1 MRGRSGRILFHRAC
15 HLPSSQGASNV
26 MAIRIYV
33 GNLPYTFREEE
44 IAQLFAPYGEVY
56 EVRLITDRDTR
67 QSKGFGFVELASDEA
82 ARRAIAELNGMQAGD
97 RTLTVNEAR
106 PQAERTPRRDY
117 R

>member
-1 MRGRSGRILFHRAC
+1 
-15 HLPSSQGASNV
+15 

-33 GNLPYTFREEE
+33 GNLPYTYREED
-44 IAQLFAPYGEVY
+44 IAQLFAPYGEIY

-82 ARRAIAELNGMQAGD
+82 ARRAIAELNGTPVGN

-106 PQAERTPRRDY
+106 PQTERTNRRDY

>member
-1 MRGRSGRILFHRAC
+1 
-15 HLPSSQGASNV
+15 

-33 GNLPYTFREEE
+33 GNLPYTYREED

-67 QSKGFGFVELASDEA
+67 QSKGFGFVELASDEE
-82 ARRAIAELNGMQAGD
+82 ARRAIAELNGTPVGN

-106 PQAERTPRRDY
+106 PQTERTNRRDY

>member
-1 MRGRSGRILFHRAC
+1 
-15 HLPSSQGASNV
+15 

-33 GNLPYTFREEE
+33 GNLPYTFREED

-56 EVRLITDRDTR
+56 EIRLITDRDTR
-67 QSKGFGFVELASDEA
+67 QSKGFGFVELASDEE
-82 ARRAIAELNGMQAGD
+82 ARRAIGELNGTPVGN

-106 PQAERTPRRDY
+106 PQTERTNRRDY

>member
-1 MRGRSGRILFHRAC
+1 
-15 HLPSSQGASNV
+15 

-33 GNLPYTFREEE
+33 GNLPYTFREED

-67 QSKGFGFVELASDEA
+67 QSKGFGFVELASDDE

-106 PQAERTPRRDY
+106 PQTERTNRRDY

>member
-1 MRGRSGRILFHRAC
+1 
-15 HLPSSQGASNV
+15 

-44 IAQLFAPYGEVY
+44 IAQLFAPYGEIHD
-56 EVRLITDRDTR
+56 VRLITDRDTR

-82 ARRAIAELNGMQAGD
+82 ARRAIAELNGTQAGD

-106 PQAERTPRRDY
+106 PQAERAPRRDY

>member
-1 MRGRSGRILFHRAC
+1 
-15 HLPSSQGASNV
+15 
-26 MAIRIYV
+26 MANRIYV
-33 GNLPYTFREEE
+33 GNLPYTYREED

-56 EVRLITDRDTR
+56 EIRLITDRDTR

-82 ARRAIAELNGMQAGD
+82 ARRAIAELNGTPVGN

-106 PQAERTPRRDY
+106 PQTERTNRRDY

>member
-1 MRGRSGRILFHRAC
+1 
-15 HLPSSQGASNV
+15 

-33 GNLPYTFREEE
+33 GNLPYTYREED

-56 EVRLITDRDTR
+56 EIRLITDRDTR
-67 QSKGFGFVELASDEA
+67 QSKGFGFVELASDEE
-82 ARRAIAELNGMQAGD
+82 ARRAIAELNGTPVGN

-106 PQAERTPRRDY
+106 PQTERTNRRDY

>member
-1 MRGRSGRILFHRAC
+1 
-15 HLPSSQGASNV
+15 

-33 GNLPYTFREEE
+33 GNLPYTYREED

-67 QSKGFGFVELASDEA
+67 QSKGFGFVELASDEE
-82 ARRAIAELNGMQAGD
+82 ARRAIAELNGTPVGN

-106 PQAERTPRRDY
+106 PQTERQPRRDY

>member
-1 MRGRSGRILFHRAC
+1 
-15 HLPSSQGASNV
+15 

-67 QSKGFGFVELASDEA
+67 QSKGS
-82 ARRAIAELNGMQAGD
+82 
-97 RTLTVNEAR
+97 
-106 PQAERTPRRDY
+106 
-117 R
+117 

>member
-1 MRGRSGRILFHRAC
+1 
-15 HLPSSQGASNV
+15 
-26 MAIRIYV
+26 MAIRLYV
-33 GNLPYTFREEE
+33 GNLPYTYREED

-56 EVRLITDRDTR
+56 EIRLITDRDTR

-82 ARRAIAELNGMQAGD
+82 ARRAIAELNGTPVGN

-106 PQAERTPRRDY
+106 PQTERTNRRDY

>member
-1 MRGRSGRILFHRAC
+1 MST
-15 HLPSSQGASNV
+15 
-26 MAIRIYV
+26 RIYI
-33 GNLPYTFREEE
+33 GNLPYTFREED
-44 IAQLFAPYGEVY
+44 IAQLFSPYGEVF

-106 PQAERTPRRDY
+106 PQTERRDRRDY

>member
-1 MRGRSGRILFHRAC
+1 
-15 HLPSSQGASNV
+15 
-26 MAIRIYV
+26 MARYARVENGVAVELIDTGDYA
-33 GNLPYTFREEE
+33 

-82 ARRAIAELNGMQAGD
+82 ARRAIADLNGMQAGD

>member
-1 MRGRSGRILFHRAC
+1 MST
-15 HLPSSQGASNV
+15 
-26 MAIRIYV
+26 RIYV

-82 ARRAIAELNGMQAGD
+82 ARRAIADLNGMQAGD

-106 PQAERTPRRDY
+106 PQPERRDRRDY